1 MSFENAEYIHRER
14 NKYFCVL
21 KQEPKDK
28 QFSYSEYHQPNYQ
41 LYDVYL
47 VIYMP
52 IQFLVRVSI
61 YVLRVVQVKIDPA
74 LQDDNIMLCSEL
86 CDQMVEEQCYG
97 DNHENVTRKVNEVP
111 FTSVS
116 LHNC

>member
-1 MSFENAEYIHRER
+1 MPFENTKYIHRER
-14 NKYFCVL
+14 NKYLCVL
-21 KQEPKDK
+21 EHKPKDEE
-28 QFSYSEYHQPNYQ
+28 FRYGEYHQPNYQ
-41 LYDVYL
+41 LDEVYL

-86 CDQMVEEQCYG
+86 CYQMMEEQCNG
-97 DNHENVTRKVNEVP
+97 DNHENVT
-111 FTSVS
+111 
-116 LHNC
+116 